1 MSVELSGATLAALL
15 VVHLDEES
23 GVDLFRR
30 LSLEEIQAISEAS
43 QDLNEAS
50 LEQAE
55 TALIAY
61 LHDMG
66 HEQIALREGAGFVHK
81 LINESL
87 GPDGARTFFGAEKSL
102 FEETMTTTEPQMI
115 ASILEQE
122 HPQTIAVALAHIPP
136 ETAAKIVEVLPEE
149 IQPDV
154 MIRLCRMDA
163 ISPEVTRILEQ
174 SLVTELKADQS
185 SGASQELGGTKAVAD
200 ILNQLN
206 KGLEEHLMQQLEFA
220 SEELAEEVR
229 TQMFIFDD
237 LIFINDRGIQTL
249 LKEVDRETL
258 MLAVKAADEQVREHL
273 FKNLSTRAVEMILDD
288 MEARGPVRLSEVE
301 KAQADIVAV
310 ALRLSTSG
318 AIQMAKGSGDEFV

>member
-1 MSVELSGATLAALL
+1 MSVELSGAALAALL
-15 VVHLDEES
+15 VVHLDEET
-23 GVDLFRR
+23 GVELFRR
-30 LSLEEIQAISEAS
+30 LDINEIQAIAEAS
-43 QDLNEAS
+43 HALSGAS

-66 HEQIALREGAGFVHK
+66 HEQIALREGAGFVNR
-81 LINESL
+81 LIRESL
-87 GPDGARTFFGAEKSL
+87 SADAVRTVFGAEKSL
-102 FEETMTTTEPQMI
+102 LEETLTTADPQMI
-115 ASILEQE
+115 AGVLEQE
-122 HPQTIAVALAHIPP
+122 HPQTIAVALAHIPA
-136 ETAAKIVEVLPEE
+136 EQASQIVEALPEE
-149 IQPDV
+149 VQPDV
-154 MIRLCRMDA
+154 IMRLCRMDS

-174 SLVTELKADQS
+174 SLVSELKADQG
-185 SGASQELGGTKAVAD
+185 SGAKQELGGTKAVAD

-206 KGLEEHLMQQLEFA
+206 KGLGEHLMQQLEFA

-301 KAQADIVAV
+301 KAQAEIVSV

-318 AIQMAKGSGDEFV
+318 AIQMSKGSGDEYV

>member
-15 VVHLDEES
+15 VVHLDEET
-23 GVDLFRR
+23 GVDIFRR
-30 LSLEEIQAISEAS
+30 LSIEEIQAIAEAS
-43 QDLNEAS
+43 HALSAAS

-81 LINESL
+81 LVRESL
-87 GPDGARTFFGAEKSL
+87 SPDAARTVFGVEKSL
-102 FEETMTTTEPQMI
+102 LEETMTATEPQMI
-115 ASILEQE
+115 ANILEQE
-122 HPQTIAVALAHIPP
+122 HPQTIAVALAHIPA
-136 ETAAKIVEVLPEE
+136 ETAARILEVLPEE
-149 IQPDV
+149 VQPDV
-154 MIRLCRMDA
+154 IMRLCRMDA
-163 ISPEVTRILEQ
+163 VSPEVTRILEQ
-174 SLVTELKADQS
+174 ALVTELKADQS
-185 SGASQELGGTKAVAD
+185 AGASQELGGTKTVAD
-200 ILNQLN
+200 ILNQLD
-206 KGLEEHLMQQLEFA
+206 KGLEEHLIQQLEFA

-301 KAQADIVAV
+301 KSQAEIVAV

-318 AIQMAKGSGDEFV
+318 AIQMSKGSGDEFV